1 MRGVPWKWAPRFF
14 IQQDVFAAKVLTIG
28 GINMGKEKQA
38 ITQAQLQ
45 QIQELAET
53 IRYGSI
59 TLVFQDGVLIQIDK
73 SEKIRLAKP

>member
-1 MRGVPWKWAPRFF
+1 
-14 IQQDVFAAKVLTIG
+14 
-28 GINMGKEKQA
+28 MGQEKKIEGQRRA
-38 ITQAQLQ
+38 ITPTQLQ

-73 SEKIRLAKP
+73 SEKIRIPKT